1 MAEAGIPAPRRL
13 ILSEEASAQSR
24 QWTEWSKELIIYFEA
39 AGITAGKRKRAL
51 LLYLGG
57 EVLRDIYE
65 SYEDTEKTFESTFTV
80 VNGHFEQKINLSYER
95 FKFHSATTNSSEG
108 FLSYLTRLKKLARS
122 CNFDNYSTEDAIVYH
137 YIRTCG
143 SDTVKRKLLSNE
155 NLDLATMTA
164 KVSSIEL
171 VDSQVKV
178 MDHKPNCY
186 EEVHEISNRGTGKR
200 VFICYG
206 CGEPGHAIHS
216 TDCPARDIICSKCGT
231 KGHYVRQCLRKGR
244 NSGSQ
249 VHELSVKEEAEGL
262 RDLEKKLFS
271 MKVKDDD
278 YLF

>member
-1 MAEAGIPAPRRL
+1 M
-13 ILSEEASAQSR
+13 
-24 QWTEWSKELIIYFEA
+24 
-39 AGITAGKRKRAL
+39 
-51 LLYLGG
+51 
-57 EVLRDIYE
+57 
-65 SYEDTEKTFESTFTV
+65 
-80 VNGHFEQKINLSYER
+80 
-95 FKFHSATTNSSEG
+95 
-108 FLSYLTRLKKLARS
+108 TRLKKLARS
-122 CNFDNYSTEDAIVYH
+122 CNFDNYSTEDAIVDH

-155 NLDLATMTA
+155 NLDLAAMTL
-164 KVSSIEL
+164 KVSLIEL
-171 VDSQVKV
+171 VESQVKV

-186 EEVHEISNRGTGKR
+186 EEVNEISNPGTGKR

-271 MKVKDDD
+271 MKVKEDD
-278 YLF
+278 YLV